1 MCLYRVPGAAEAI
14 AAGATEPAPVD
25 PPVATEPDIQLPE
38 LQEIS
43 R

>member
-14 AAGATEPAPVD
+14 AAGHAEPAPVD
-25 PPVATEPDIQLPE
+25 PPVTTDVPNQAPILE
-38 LQEIS
+38 EIS